1 VTNPKFIHD
10 LAPMLD
16 AYENEICGGEM
27 EVPTNSRVEDLE
39 KEAKQRRIMRNLSLR
54 VIYAL
59 DEFVWDAPAGRQVNM
74 FTARMVEDAMI
85 IADEIVVPTAD
96 MMLILKKSNLIP
108 EDKDVVVINTF
119 VNDTIFPLH
128 RINNRSSH
136 YSTTIRRPKILIKG
150 TQIPQNVQKF
160 ILMDDVTKDYKI
172 TISSVGSLSKDIYKK
187 MQQTPDG
194 SEPEITTIKHWAVP
208 VETFNAFAGTLAI
221 ERDVGFDFVITC
233 VPDDLEDNPYE
244 LCNADTDNIIAVAE
258 GAVTIAGVKGSPFK
272 AANHICVASNMQ
284 FSKTDTPQAIKSLI
298 EKWKICVNWDEA
310 YKKQRELLE
319 QKTISSEQ
327 IMGGFFHAMLGRTL
341 SDAYA
346 EKVKAEV
353 EAQKA
358 LEKEEKTKKEKKK

>member
-1 VTNPKFIHD
+1 
-10 LAPMLD
+10 
-16 AYENEICGGEM
+16 
-27 EVPTNSRVEDLE
+27 
-39 KEAKQRRIMRNLSLR
+39 
-54 VIYAL
+54 
-59 DEFVWDAPAGRQVNM
+59 
-74 FTARMVEDAMI
+74 
-85 IADEIVVPTAD
+85 
-96 MMLILKKSNLIP
+96 
-108 EDKDVVVINTF
+108 
-119 VNDTIFPLH
+119 
-128 RINNRSSH
+128 
-136 YSTTIRRPKILIKG
+136 
-150 TQIPQNVQKF
+150 
-160 ILMDDVTKDYKI
+160 MDDVTKDYKI

-298 EKWKICVNWDEA
+298 EKWKICVNCDEA